1 MRRVLSIVVLN
12 EHGVLSRISGLFSG
26 RGYNID
32 SLTVAPVPN
41 SEFSRITI
49 VTSGDEHT
57 IEQII
62 KQLHKLIST
71 YKVIDNGIFVEREMV
86 LVKVSLNENFA
97 GLDAILKSANG
108 TITHADEHNIIIM
121 ACDSRAHID
130 NFIKV
135 MKKYNPIQIVR
146 SGSAMMECE

>member
-1 MRRVLSIVVLN
+1 MRRVLSVVVLN
-12 EHGVLSRISGLFSG
+12 EHGVLSRISGLLSG

-121 ACDSRAHID
+121 ACDSSAHID